1 MVLAIIAFALLGIL
15 GINSKQAVAE
25 NEVSALATSVEQVQT
40 DAEESTYSGYASS
53 SMPSMLKVGGALAV
67 VILSIYLGVFIL
79 KRMMGKKYSGNKK
92 HNILEVLET
101 TYIGPKKT
109 ISLVRVAGK
118 SVLVA
123 STETQISMLTEM
135 DSEETEEILR
145 GIEVEIEPDAFQ
157 NMLSSASD
165 KMKAFT
171 NGDKLKSLLHV
182 QPSQKVEA

>member
-1 MVLAIIAFALLGIL
+1 
-15 GINSKQAVAE
+15 
-25 NEVSALATSVEQVQT
+25 
-40 DAEESTYSGYASS
+40 
-53 SMPSMLKVGGALAV
+53 MPSMFKVGGALAV
-67 VILSIYLGVFIL
+67 VILSIYLGVFLL

-123 STETQISMLTEM
+123 STENQISMLTEM

-145 GIEVEIEPDAFQ
+145 GIDVEIEPDVFQ
-157 NMLSSASD
+157 NMLHSASD

-171 NGDKLKSLLHV
+171 NGDKLKSLLTV
-182 QPSQKVEA
+182 QSTQKVEV